1 MLTNNINT
9 HKSAGMRYLILVFI
23 FLLGC
28 RSEGKINIS
37 DVTRDT
43 SITIITKRKDAPVML
58 NLHIKGYTDSS
69 FTLNKYFH
77 FPGGNIDTTVQ
88 QDWYNLQIQIDYKA
102 NNIKKGQLTIHY
114 EL

>member
-1 MLTNNINT
+1 MKL
-9 HKSAGMRYLILVFI
+9 LICSFI
-23 FLLGC
+23 VLFGC
-28 RSEGKINIS
+28 RSEGKIIIR
-37 DVTRDT
+37 DVSRDT
-43 SITIITKRKDAPVML
+43 SITIITNKIHAPVIL

-88 QDWYNLQIQIDYKA
+88 QDWYNRTIQINYNTK
-102 NNIKKGQLTIHY
+102 NTKKGYLSINY